1 MPRKSRGKKR
11 RHRSTTAG
19 VEIAETTILTSTVGT
34 LGESLKGLGNAAKE
48 VAKSLNEF
56 SKTYASV
63 AQLVERLPE
72 EQEAAGSIPARS
84 TTTLVMETVHDG
96 RERRTTTKLVG
107 RDGKVEASAEGLV
120 FGPKPDRILSKSVR
134 PGPSGGPKGCISTR
148 VERVEEGEEAET
160 RERIKKFVCDQ
171 EREKERNK
179 KVRRGHT
186 KELWERGVVAKY
198 GLTP

>member
-1 MPRKSRGKKR
+1 MPRKSREKKR

-48 VAKSLNEF
+48 AAKSLNEF
-56 SKTYASV
+56 NKTYASV

-96 RERRTTTKLVG
+96 RERRITTKLVG
-107 RDGKVEASAEGLV
+107 RDGKVEASAEGFV
-120 FGPKPDRILSKSVR
+120 FSPKPDRILSKSVR

-148 VERVEEGEEAET
+148 VERVEAGEEAET
-160 RERIKKFVCDQ
+160 RERIKEFVCDQ

-179 KVRRGHT
+179 KVRRGRT

-198 GLTP
+198 GLN